1 MKNEKKI
8 CLNNII
14 NMINRVP
21 STSQFDKRSYIVNS
35 KLKDNEELQSYNVP
49 EELKEYKLNPH
60 QFSVKPSILYNK
72 YINPAVEQ
80 PIPKRYLGQPP
91 PQYIK
96 QFLKANR
103 EDDPFTKYDL
113 EQGRLEK
120 LNLDRAN
127 EFYAKY
133 NMEKGADERLY
144 YSYQNRVQNSLN
156 AIVNS
161 PSNTLQPQDYVIIQ
175 NRLIAR
181 DQTII
186 NDYNILY
193 AIVNTPQLLQFIQN
207 EIANRTGPQNVSYY
221 HVLKA
226 SLINTFRQLRIP
238 IPLWLDANPSNN
250 HYNDLHANTPL
261 NTNRETGVSMENIR
275 FNAIRGHPVQTGA
288 DPEIPHEAEAT
299 PNNQQS
305 NNNEIHDNRLH
316 PEMSNQQHSDKQNII
331 SQGHQ
336 ESINNVAQSGQT
348 SGDRD
353 DTEIGKDIKQ
363 SESLPVSHDLPQET
377 YDHLFR
383 QIRSLLNG
391 SNFEEAKASMGE
403 LGINILSSK
412 YGPPGTVIL
421 DTYANIR
428 RQYPTEPWW
437 NSIYRLLVSL
447 RFSNKGM
454 PHINDNFINEYKQY
468 FDTETE
474 SMLPGALDVPEQEV
488 APNRNNEQTYRLL
501 VNYINTIIN
510 NNGNVDASKRNA
522 LLLPLG
528 EDILRGQY
536 GPDSSDIKFL
546 YKFYLNISDTSSSV
560 NYSVA
565 DILRRVITNI
575 VARRYTPIMNVEF
588 ERKFNNFFFSVNL
601 NKGLRGAG

>member
-35 KLKDNEELQSYNVP
+35 KLKDNQELQSYNVP

-80 PIPKRYLGQPP
+80 PIPKRYIGQPP
-91 PQYIK
+91 EQYIK

-103 EDDPFTKYDL
+103 EDDPLTKYDL

-144 YSYQNRVQNSLN
+144 YQYQNRVQNSLN
-156 AIVNS
+156 ALVNH
-161 PSNTLQPQDYVIIQ
+161 PNTTLQPEDYVIIQ

-193 AIVNTPQLLQFIQN
+193 AIVNTPQLLQYVQSN
-207 EIANRTGPQNVSYY
+207 IANRTGPQNVSYY

-299 PNNQQS
+299 PNNQLS

-331 SQGHQ
+331 NQGHQ
-336 ESINNVAQSGQT
+336 ESINKISQSGQT

-363 SESLPVSHDLPQET
+363 SESIPVSHDLPQET

-383 QIRSLLNG
+383 QIRSLLSG
-391 SNFEEAKASMGE
+391 SNFKEAKDSMGE

-474 SMLPGALDVPEQEV
+474 SMVPGALDVGEQEI
-488 APNRNNEQTYRLL
+488 APNRNNEQNYRRF

-510 NNGNVDASKRNA
+510 NNGNVDASKRNS

-546 YKFYLNISDTSSSV
+546 YKFYLHRSDTSSSV

-565 DILRRVITNI
+565 DILRRVISNI
-575 VARRYTPIMNVEF
+575 VSRRYTPIMSVEF
-588 ERKFNNFFFSVNL
+588 RRKFVDFFFSVNP

>member
-1 MKNEKKI
+1 M
-8 CLNNII
+8 
-14 NMINRVP
+14 
-21 STSQFDKRSYIVNS
+21 
-35 KLKDNEELQSYNVP
+35 
-49 EELKEYKLNPH
+49 
-60 QFSVKPSILYNK
+60 
-72 YINPAVEQ
+72 
-80 PIPKRYLGQPP
+80 
-91 PQYIK
+91 
-96 QFLKANR
+96 
-103 EDDPFTKYDL
+103 
-113 EQGRLEK
+113 
-120 LNLDRAN
+120 
-127 EFYAKY
+127 
-133 NMEKGADERLY
+133 
-144 YSYQNRVQNSLN
+144 
-156 AIVNS
+156 
-161 PSNTLQPQDYVIIQ
+161 
-175 NRLIAR
+175 
-181 DQTII
+181 
-186 NDYNILY
+186 
-193 AIVNTPQLLQFIQN
+193 
-207 EIANRTGPQNVSYY
+207 
-221 HVLKA
+221 
-226 SLINTFRQLRIP
+226 
-238 IPLWLDANPSNN
+238 
-250 HYNDLHANTPL
+250 
-261 NTNRETGVSMENIR
+261 
-275 FNAIRGHPVQTGA
+275 
-288 DPEIPHEAEAT
+288 
-299 PNNQQS
+299 
-305 NNNEIHDNRLH
+305 
-316 PEMSNQQHSDKQNII
+316 
-331 SQGHQ
+331 
-336 ESINNVAQSGQT
+336 
-348 SGDRD
+348 
-353 DTEIGKDIKQ
+353 
-363 SESLPVSHDLPQET
+363 
-377 YDHLFR
+377 
-383 QIRSLLNG
+383 LNG

-488 APNRNNEQTYRLL
+488 APNRNNEQTYRRL

-601 NKGLRGAG
+601 NKNLRGAG

>member
-1 MKNEKKI
+1 
-8 CLNNII
+8 
-14 NMINRVP
+14 MINRIP
-21 STSQFDKRSYIVNS
+21 STSKFDKKSYIVHS
-35 KLKDNEELQSYNVP
+35 KLKDNQELQTYDVP
-49 EELKEYKLNPH
+49 EKLKEFQLNPH
-60 QFSVKPSILYNK
+60 QFSVKPAIQYNK

-80 PIPKRYLGQPP
+80 PIPKRYIGQPP
-91 PQYIK
+91 EQYIK

-103 EDDPFTKYDL
+103 EDDPFTKYDI

-144 YSYQNRVQNSLN
+144 YQYQNRVQNSLN
-156 AIVNS
+156 SIVNH
-161 PSNTLQPQDYVIIQ
+161 PNTVLQPEDYVIIQ

-193 AIVNTPQLLQFIQN
+193 AIVNTPQLLNYVQSN
-207 EIANRTGPQNVSYY
+207 IANRTGPQNVSYY

-250 HYNDLHANTPL
+250 FYNDLHENVPL
-261 NTNRETGVSMENIR
+261 NTNRETGQSLQNIN

-288 DPEIPHEAEAT
+288 DAEIPHEAEAT

-336 ESINNVAQSGQT
+336 ESINKISQSGQT

-363 SESLPVSHDLPQET
+363 SESIPVSHDLPQET

-383 QIRSLLNG
+383 QIRSQLNG
-391 SNFEEAKASMGE
+391 SYFEEAKSAMGNV
-403 LGINILSSK
+403 GRNILSGE
-412 YGPPGTVIL
+412 YGAPGTFIL

-428 RQYPTEPWW
+428 RQYPREPGW

-454 PHINDNFINEYKQY
+454 PHINDNFINQYKQY

-474 SMLPGALDVPEQEV
+474 SMLPGALDVPEQEI
-488 APNRNNEQTYRLL
+488 APNRNNEQTYRRF
-501 VNYINTIIN
+501 VNYITTIIN
-510 NNGNVDASKRNA
+510 NNGNVDASKRTS

-546 YKFYLNISDTSSSV
+546 YKFYLHRSDTSSSV

-575 VARRYTPIMNVEF
+575 VARRYTPIMSVEF

>member
-1 MKNEKKI
+1 
-8 CLNNII
+8 
-14 NMINRVP
+14 MINRNP
-21 STSQFDKRSYIVNS
+21 PTSKFDKKSYIVHS
-35 KLKDNEELQSYNVP
+35 KLKDNQELQTYDVP
-49 EELKEYKLNPH
+49 EKLKEFQLNPH
-60 QFSVKPSILYNK
+60 QFSVKPAILYNK
-72 YINPAVEQ
+72 FINPAVEQ
-80 PIPKRYLGQPP
+80 PIPKRYIGQPP
-91 PQYIK
+91 EQYVK
-96 QFLKANR
+96 QFLKADR
-103 EDDPFTKYDL
+103 EDDQFTKYDI

-144 YSYQNRVQNSLN
+144 YQYQN
-156 AIVNS
+156 
-161 PSNTLQPQDYVIIQ
+161 
-175 NRLIAR
+175 R
-181 DQTII
+181 DQTIM

-193 AIVNTPQLLQFIQN
+193 AIVNTPQLLQYVQN
-207 EIANRTGPQNVSYY
+207 NIANRTGPQNVSYY

-250 HYNDLHANTPL
+250 HYNDLHQNTPL

-336 ESINNVAQSGQT
+336 ESINKISQSGQT

-363 SESLPVSHDLPQET
+363 SESIPVSHDLPQET

-383 QIRSLLNG
+383 QIRSLLSG

-428 RQYPTEPWW
+428 RQYPTEPYW

-474 SMLPGALDVPEQEV
+474 SMVPGALDVGEQEI
-488 APNRNNEQTYRLL
+488 APNRNNEQTYRRF

-546 YKFYLNISDTSSSV
+546 YKFYLHRSDTSSSV

-565 DILRRVITNI
+565 DILRRVISNI
-575 VARRYTPIMNVEF
+575 VSRRYTPIMSVEF
-588 ERKFNNFFFSVNL
+588 RRKFVDFFFSVNP
-601 NKGLRGAG
+601 NKGLHGAG